1 MKFIKILLDIIII
14 NLIGKVVQWNLN
26 LTKLEKMYYVRK
38 LIKLKRKVLKLKFIN

>member
-1 MKFIKILLDIIII
+1 MKFIKILLDIII

-26 LTKLEKMYYVRK
+26 LTKLEKMYYVHK